1 MSPEDQVKTLFR
13 IIGVHLCAY
22 FCYFAAC
29 IRNVS
34 LRSLEGGERWWFH
47 KASYLV
53 VAFAAVALVLFWAQ
67 TFYSSM
73 SSRKADFRWYWFM
86 LAAAVGSLV
95 RFYLLTLLDGH

>member
-1 MSPEDQVKTLFR
+1 MV
-13 IIGVHLCAY
+13 
-22 FCYFAAC
+22 
-29 IRNVS
+29 VS
-34 LRSLEGGERWWFH
+34 
-47 KASYLV
+47 
-53 VAFAAVALVLFWAQ
+53 FAAVALVLFWAQ